1 MTRPL
6 VDYADTAAAF
16 VTETAQAVIRARAE
30 ELRDAMVPAHRMTD
44 VERRENLLAL
54 AECVLR
60 EEGWAVPAVVRPS
73 WLSHVREYATAED
86 APAFGR
92 LLLAVR
98 DHDAA
103 EAAKALLRLVPGEV
117 AA

>member
-6 VDYADTAAAF
+6 TDYLNVGAF
-16 VTETAQAVIRARAE
+16 VTETSEAVIRARAE
-30 ELRDAMVPAHRMTD
+30 EYREACSPARRMSDT
-44 VERRENLLAL
+44 ERRENLLAL

-73 WLSHVREYATAED
+73 WLSHAAKLATTED
-86 APAFGR
+86 FPAFGR

-98 DHDAA
+98 DHDPDA
-103 EAAKALLRLVPGEV
+103 AAKALLRLVPAV